1 MRKREA
7 QPACRSH
14 GLRAGASA
22 AGEFSGQPD
31 GRKST
36 RMKTA
41 KAQECSIDFFDIEI
55 PNENVNVIWWR
66 KPLSH
71 F

>member
-7 QPACRSH
+7 QPAGRSH

-31 GRKST
+31 RRKS
-36 RMKTA
+36 RVKTA
-41 KAQECSIDFFDIEI
+41 KVQECSTDFFDIEI
-55 PNENVNVIWWR
+55 LNENVNGIWWR